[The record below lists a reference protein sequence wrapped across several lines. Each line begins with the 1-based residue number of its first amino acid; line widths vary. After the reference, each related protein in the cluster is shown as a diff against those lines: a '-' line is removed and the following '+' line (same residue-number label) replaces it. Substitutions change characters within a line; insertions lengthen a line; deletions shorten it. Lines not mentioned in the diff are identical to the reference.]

1 MLHQRAYEAGPPLSL
16 TDCAGLVIV
25 VNGGAA
31 RQVDYKVTVN
41 SPFQL
46 RQVKLQVVFVLY
58 V

>member
-1 MLHQRAYEAGPPLSL
+1 MLHQRACEAGLLLSL
-16 TDCAGLVIV
+16 PDCAGLVIV
-25 VNGGAA
+25 VNGGAP

-46 RQVKLQVVFVLY
+46 CRVKLQVVFILY